1 MYTVAAKEKAVEQR
15 RDCMSILK
23 VSDVY
28 KSFGKHEVLKGV
40 SLEIEDAGIRALVGP
55 NGSGKTTLFNVISN
69 LLRADTGTVEVV
81 GMKNDNPDI
90 FKEAVFLKDNRV
102 LYEYMSGLDHLS
114 FIRHVQKL
122 PKTRID
128 EVVERIQIEKYVKQ
142 KVGTYSLGM
151 KQHLLLAMA
160 MMNNPKLMILDEPL
174 NGLDPTSVIKV
185 RLLLKELA
193 SQGTAVLISSHTLSE
208 IDLLTDHIL
217 FLKDGQIVEERMSGE
232 GLKEYE
238 FVLADEESVK
248 KARKMFEGDGK
259 ISIRDG
265 VLNANLEHQD
275 LQEFIQRLFAAG
287 ISFQDLRKK
296 RLRAEDRYM
305 AMFPEEMASIRL
317 VEEQVS

>member
-1 MYTVAAKEKAVEQR
+1 M
-15 RDCMSILK
+15 
-23 VSDVY
+23 
-28 KSFGKHEVLKGV
+28 
-40 SLEIEDAGIRALVGP
+40 
-55 NGSGKTTLFNVISN
+55 
-69 LLRADTGTVEVV
+69 
-81 GMKNDNPDI
+81 
-90 FKEAVFLKDNRV
+90 
-102 LYEYMSGLDHLS
+102 
-114 FIRHVQKL
+114 
-122 PKTRID
+122 
-128 EVVERIQIEKYVKQ
+128 
-142 KVGTYSLGM
+142 
-151 KQHLLLAMA
+151 
-160 MMNNPKLMILDEPL
+160 
-174 NGLDPTSVIKV
+174 
-185 RLLLKELA
+185 
-193 SQGTAVLISSHTLSE
+193 
-208 IDLLTDHIL
+208 
-217 FLKDGQIVEERMSGE
+217 KDGQIVEERMSGE